1 MLGKLTQI
9 FDESRRELKKM
20 DLIAKEIDALDAT
33 ISKLTDEQLKAKT
46 DEFRKRLANGETLA
60 DILVESFAVV
70 REAASRVLGKK
81 PFFVQLLGAL
91 ALHRGDI
98 AEMKTGEGKTLTSLM
113 PAYLNGLDK
122 KGVHIITVNEYLA
135 KRDAEE
141 MGLVHQFLGLT
152 VGLNLNSM
160 SAIEKQKAYAAD
172 ITYSTNSEMGFD
184 YLRDNMVLYAKD
196 KVQKPLNYAI
206 VDEVDSILIDEA
218 RTPLIISGGKKNA
231 APLYHAADTFVKSL
245 KKADYEIDYEAK
257 SIQLTPEG
265 VAKAEKAFRT
275 TNLFAVEHTE
285 LVHRILQSL
294 RANYIMLR
302 DVEYVVAG
310 GEVKIVDQF
319 TGRILDG
326 RRYNDGLHQ
335 AIEAK
340 ESVDMK
346 EETATLAT
354 ITYQNYFRL
363 YKKLSGMTGTA
374 KTEEEEFLNTYNMR
388 VICIP
393 TNQEVIRIDE
403 PDVIYA
409 DLESKYKA
417 LVKEITERHK
427 KGQPILVGTVAVESS
442 EIISKM
448 LKKEGV
454 KHEVLNAKHHEREAE
469 IIAEAG
475 EKGAVTIATNMA
487 GRGTDIK
494 LGKGV
499 AELGGLAVLG
509 SERHESRRIDNQ
521 LRGRSGRQGDPGYS
535 KFFISFGD
543 ELLLRFGNQ
552 ALIQKTL
559 GNALQGEALESKMF
573 AKRIE
578 SAQSQI
584 EGVNH
589 DVRKQILQYDDVLRR
604 QREIMYAQ
612 RDTILNSEN
621 IDQLIEKMIT
631 TTATNIVESEINN
644 GIKKVA
650 LKDKVADIIKTVE
663 QDFMLKV
670 TTSMAELEAMNQ
682 KDFTAALS
690 KILLDGYKAKHAEV
704 PEGMFEEFQKVISL
718 RVLDDHW
725 MRHID
730 AMSHLRESI
739 HLRGYAQRNP
749 VYAYQEEA
757 FEMFEAI
764 NRALAFD
771 VTQYVLRSQIVDN
784 LKRKEAV
791 KGQSANRGGVDPQAK
806 KAAKKLAEE
815 TKAAEKEVVAKK
827 APAKKATTTAKKAP
841 AKKAATT
848 TAAKKAPVKKA
859 EATATAKKAPVKKA
873 ATTTTAKKAPVKKAA
888 TTATAKKAP
897 VKKAATTTTAK
908 KAPVKKATTTTTAK
922 KAPVKKAATTTTAKK
937 APVKKAT
944 TTTTAKKAPAKKATT
959 KE

>member
-20 DLIAKEIDALDAT
+20 DVIAKEIDALEES
-33 ISKLTDEQLKAKT
+33 ISKLTDKKLKAKT
-46 DEFRKRLANGETLA
+46 EEFRTKLKEGALLD
-60 DILVESFAVV
+60 DILVEAFAVV
-70 REAASRVLGKK
+70 REAAWRVLGKK
-81 PFFVQLLGAL
+81 PFYVQLLGAL

-113 PAYLNGLDK
+113 PAYLNGLSN

-141 MGLVHQFLGLT
+141 MGQVHEFLGLT
-152 VGLNLNSM
+152 IGLNINSM
-160 SAIEKQKAYAAD
+160 SALDKQKAYAAD
-172 ITYSTNSEMGFD
+172 ITYSTNSEVGFD

-245 KKADYEIDYEAK
+245 RKADYEIDYEAK
-257 SIQLTPEG
+257 SIQLTPKG
-265 VAKAEKAFRT
+265 VQKAEQVFRT

-285 LVHRILQSL
+285 LVHRILQGL

-302 DVEYVVAG
+302 DVEYVVSG

-374 KTEEEEFLNTYNMR
+374 KTEEEEFLDTYNMR

-393 TNQEVIRIDE
+393 TNQDVIRLDE
-403 PDVIYA
+403 SDVIYA
-409 DLESKYKA
+409 NLEAKYKA
-417 LVKEITERHK
+417 LVGEIITRHK
-427 KGQPILVGTVAVESS
+427 LGQPILVGTVAVESS

-448 LKKEGV
+448 LNAEDV
-454 KHEVLNAKHHEREAE
+454 VHEVLNAKHHEREAE

-475 EKGAVTIATNMA
+475 KKGAVTIATNMA

-494 LGKGV
+494 LGEGV
-499 AELGGLAVLG
+499 AKLGGLAVLG

-552 ALIQKTL
+552 ALIQRTL
-559 GNALQGEALESKMF
+559 GKTMQEEALESKMF

-612 RDTILNSEN
+612 RDTILNAEN
-621 IDQLIEKMIT
+621 IDKLVEKMVT
-631 TTATNIVESEINN
+631 STAANIVESALSNN
-644 GIKKVA
+644 LKKIA
-650 LKDKVADIIKTVE
+650 LKDKVADIIKDIE

-670 TTSMAELEAMNQ
+670 SVPLTELEVLSQ
-682 KDFTAALS
+682 KDFIGKL
-690 KILLDGYKAKHAEV
+690 KIILLDAYMIKHAEV
-704 PEGMFEEFQKVISL
+704 EEGMFEEFQKVISL

-771 VTQYVLRSQIVDN
+771 VTQYILRSQIVDN

-791 KGQSANRGGVDPQAK
+791 KGQSANRGGIDPNQRKIAKQEKEEAQSQHARAETKPAAK
-806 KAAKKLAEE
+806 KPAAKKSETKPAAKKPTAKKSETKPAAKKPTAKKSETKPAAKKLAAKKSE
-815 TKAAEKEVVAKK
+815 TKPAAKK
-827 APAKKATTTAKKAP
+827 PTAKKSETKP
-841 AKKAATT
+841 
-848 TAAKKAPVKKA
+848 
-859 EATATAKKAPVKKA
+859 TAKKP
-873 ATTTTAKKAPVKKAA
+873 
-888 TTATAKKAP
+888 
-897 VKKAATTTTAK
+897 
-908 KAPVKKATTTTTAK
+908 
-922 KAPVKKAATTTTAKK
+922 
-937 APVKKAT
+937 
-944 TTTTAKKAPAKKATT
+944 TT
-959 KE
+959 KK